1 MPRKPQYLQSDH
13 STRERWLIS
22 YTDIVTILLI
32 LFVAVAAQGMKARVT
47 PPVPQLPPQPPMPAP
62 AAIEKPRQALVLAGE
77 RLKQHGVDLRM
88 EARGLVISL
97 PQVILFPSGEDHVN
111 PASLPLL
118 SEIATELR
126 AIPNKIALVGHAD
139 AVPIHNNRF
148 HNNWELS
155 AARSL
160 NLLTLLSTQFGI
172 AESRL
177 SIQSYGSYSPKNPN
191 DTEDGRAENR
201 RVEMLILDESSQ

>member
-1 MPRKPQYLQSDH
+1 MPRKPKYLQADH

-47 PPVPQLPPQPPMPAP
+47 PPPQPVPHPP
-62 AAIEKPRQALVLAGE
+62 IENPRQALILLGE

-88 EARGLVISL
+88 DARGLVISL
-97 PQVILFPSGEDHVN
+97 PQVILFASGEDHVN
-111 PASLPLL
+111 PASLPLIE
-118 SEIATELR
+118 EIAAEFR

-139 AVPIHNNRF
+139 PVPIHNNRF

-160 NLLTLLSTQFGI
+160 NLLTLLSGQFGI
-172 AESRL
+172 PETRL
-177 SIQSYGSYSPKNPN
+177 SIQSYGSYSPRNPN
-191 DTEDGRAENR
+191 DTEGGRAENR
-201 RVEMLILDESSQ
+201 RVEMLILDETSQ

>member
-1 MPRKPQYLQSDH
+1 MPRKPQYLQADH
-13 STRERWLIS
+13 GTRERWLIS

-32 LFVAVAAQGMKARVT
+32 LFVAVAAHGMKARVT
-47 PPVPQLPPQPPMPAP
+47 PPPQPVPAP
-62 AAIEKPRQALVLAGE
+62 PAPIENPRQALTQLGE

-118 SEIATELR
+118 TEIAAELR

-139 AVPIHNNRF
+139 PVPIHNNRF
-148 HNNWELS
+148 RNNWELS

-160 NLLTLLSTQFGI
+160 NLLTLLSGQFGI
-172 AESRL
+172 PESRL
-177 SIQSYGSYSPKNPN
+177 SIQSYGSYSPRNPN
-191 DTEDGRAENR
+191 DTEDARAENR
-201 RVEMLILDESSQ
+201 RVEMLILDEAAQ

>member
-1 MPRKPQYLQSDH
+1 MLRKPKYLQADH

-32 LFVAVAAQGMKARVT
+32 LFVAVAAQGMKARV
-47 PPVPQLPPQPPMPAP
+47 VPPPQPIPPAP
-62 AAIEKPRQALVLAGE
+62 APVENPRQALIMAGE

-97 PQVILFPSGEDHVN
+97 PQVILFPSGEDRVN

-118 SEIATELR
+118 TEIAAELR

-139 AVPIHNNRF
+139 TVPIHNNRF

-160 NLLTLLSTQFGI
+160 NLLTLLSGQFGI
-172 AESRL
+172 PESRL
-177 SIQSYGSYSPKNPN
+177 SIQSYGSYSPRNQN

-201 RVEMLILDESSQ
+201 RVEMLILDETSQ

>member
-1 MPRKPQYLQSDH
+1 MRRKPKYLESDH

-47 PPVPQLPPQPPMPAP
+47 PPPQPAP
-62 AAIEKPRQALVLAGE
+62 PSPIENPRQSLILLGE
-77 RLKQHGVDLRM
+77 RLKQRGIDLRM

-97 PQVILFPSGEDHVN
+97 PQVILFASGEDHVN

-118 SEIATELR
+118 TEIAGELR

-139 AVPIHNNRF
+139 TVPIHNNRF

-160 NLLTLLSTQFGI
+160 NLLTLFSGQFAI
-172 AESRL
+172 PESRL
-177 SIQSYGSYSPKNPN
+177 SIQSYGSNSPRNDN
-191 DTEDGRAENR
+191 DTADGRAENR
-201 RVEMLILDESSQ
+201 RVEMLILAETAQ

>member
-1 MPRKPQYLQSDH
+1 MPRKPKYLESDH

-32 LFVAVAAQGMKARVT
+32 LFVAVAAQGLKARVT
-47 PPVPQLPPQPPMPAP
+47 PPSQPVPPPAP
-62 AAIEKPRQALVLAGE
+62 IESPRQALTQLGE

-97 PQVILFPSGEDHVN
+97 PQVILFASGEDHVN
-111 PASLPLL
+111 PTSLPLL
-118 SEIATELR
+118 TEIAAELH

-139 AVPIHNNRF
+139 TVPIHNNRF

-155 AARSL
+155 TARSL
-160 NLLTLLSTQFGI
+160 NLLTLLSAQFGI
-172 AESRL
+172 PESRL
-177 SIQSYGSYSPKNPN
+177 SIQSYGSYNPRNPN
-191 DTEDGRAENR
+191 DTEGGRAENR
-201 RVEMLILDESSQ
+201 RVEMLILDEASQ